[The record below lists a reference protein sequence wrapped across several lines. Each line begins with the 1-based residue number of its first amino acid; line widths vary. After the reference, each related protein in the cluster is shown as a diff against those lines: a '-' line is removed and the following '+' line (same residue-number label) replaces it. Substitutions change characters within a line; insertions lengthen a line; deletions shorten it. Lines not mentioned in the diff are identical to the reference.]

1 MFSIVSFIVVFAVLL
16 LELSLCN
23 ISCKCTSAQLQ
34 QSSGPYLI
42 IMILALLLGLLF
54 FIFAGYQLLAGAIN
68 VIAKAISREDVHF
81 NDLFVAFKKVNMVRV

>member
-1 MFSIVSFIVVFAVLL
+1 MQYFMQMQLA
-16 LELSLCN
+16 
-23 ISCKCTSAQLQ
+23 AQLQ

-54 FIFAGYQLLAGAIN
+54 FIFAGYQLLAVIN

>member
-1 MFSIVSFIVVFAVLL
+1 MLSSNNVWQKCKQILDDEYRSFIVSL

-23 ISCKCTSAQLQ
+23 ISCKSTLQ

-54 FIFAGYQLLAGAIN
+54 FIFAGYQLQQLMLLQN
-68 VIAKAISREDVHF
+68 
-81 NDLFVAFKKVNMVRV
+81 FKKMFISMTYLLHSKR

>member
-1 MFSIVSFIVVFAVLL
+1 MQYFMQMQLA
-16 LELSLCN
+16 
-23 ISCKCTSAQLQ
+23 AQLQ

-42 IMILALLLGLLF
+42 IMILLGLLF

>member
-1 MFSIVSFIVVFAVLL
+1 MQYFMQMQLA
-16 LELSLCN
+16 
-23 ISCKCTSAQLQ
+23 AQLQ

>member
-1 MFSIVSFIVVFAVLL
+1 MQYFMQMQLA
-16 LELSLCN
+16 
-23 ISCKCTSAQLQ
+23 AQLQ

-54 FIFAGYQLLAGAIN
+54 FIFAGYQLLGAIN

-81 NDLFVAFKKVNMVRV
+81 NDLFVAFKR

>member
-1 MFSIVSFIVVFAVLL
+1 MFSIVSFIVVFAFIAFFYAIFHANASV
-16 LELSLCN
+16 
-23 ISCKCTSAQLQ
+23 QLQ

>member
-1 MFSIVSFIVVFAVLL
+1 MQYFMQMQLA
-16 LELSLCN
+16 
-23 ISCKCTSAQLQ
+23 AQLQ

-68 VIAKAISREDVHF
+68 VIAKAISEKMFISMTYLLHSKR
-81 NDLFVAFKKVNMVRV
+81 

>member
-23 ISCKCTSAQLQ
+23 ISCKCSAQLQ

>member
-1 MFSIVSFIVVFAVLL
+1 
-16 LELSLCN
+16 
-23 ISCKCTSAQLQ
+23 
-34 QSSGPYLI
+34 
-42 IMILALLLGLLF
+42 MILALLLGLLF

>member
-1 MFSIVSFIVVFAVLL
+1 MQYFMQML
-16 LELSLCN
+16 
-23 ISCKCTSAQLQ
+23 AQLQ